1 MYSKYEFNRRIG
13 GIEMS
18 DSQSRYSIIDEL
30 TQKKNKLLADSQNID
45 KNYTQE
51 VAEYERIVED
61 TNRKLERMKED
72 LDRKSKTNEDIKKSM
87 TEQIANFDDAI
98 KAIKNI
104 SKTEATGE

>member
-1 MYSKYEFNRRIG
+1 
-13 GIEMS
+13 MS

>member
-1 MYSKYEFNRRIG
+1 MYSKYEFNRRTG